1 MAREDF
7 LKDLDVRDFKH
18 EEEID
23 GVRVVHT
30 GLTQDIHK
38 GYLYWPNGEYE
49 DLGYEEQEILEM
61 YDSNGNR
68 FYSNCASLE
77 EAQQL
82 VEKLKAEGKD
92 AVIGPKAPWTGKGGQ
107 PIKNQSENDVGVYI
121 VKAIEEK
128 EESKDGQELGE

>member
-1 MAREDF
+1 MAREDL
-7 LKDLDVRDFKH
+7 LKSLNARDFKH

-30 GLTQDIHK
+30 GMTQYIYDSK
-38 GYLYWPNGEYE
+38 GNPLPK
-49 DLGYEEQEILEM
+49 EILEM

-68 FYSNCASLE
+68 FYSNCSSLA
-77 EAQQL
+77 EAEKL

-92 AVIGPKAPWTGKGGQ
+92 AVIGPKAPWRHHKDGK

-128 EESKDGQELGE
+128 EESKNGQELGE